1 MLAYASFG
9 RYGYRAMPFGDPS
22 RSRTFVFSVA
32 AVLAVS
38 LASLAC
44 SKGEAG
50 PTTRAR
56 PAPQVVVAK
65 VVARDVPVEVH
76 APVDLRALEQVD
88 VGSKVLG
95 YVDAVLVDRGDRVRR
110 GQLVALVRPSDLP
123 DQLAAARSVFG
134 QTKASAVL
142 ARTNYD
148 RANKLAPTGVV
159 SQQELQSATA
169 AMASA
174 ESAQAASQAQISGLA
189 IRLGETR
196 ITSPIEGS
204 IAARRLDPG
213 ALVGPPGGGAIVTVV
228 RTDRLRVFISLNE
241 YDASGVGLGKD
252 AHVELDAMPGR
263 TFPGKVV
270 RLAPSFDPLTR
281 TLEAEVQLPN
291 PLGELRPGMYGR
303 GSIVLEIRPKRPVV
317 SVNAVQISSG
327 KKYVF
332 VLHGAKVERRTIVA
346 GADVDMGD
354 ALEIRSGLQVG
365 EEVVTAGADG
375 LSDGSTVRVVRD
387 VNPYTGEKDTVAA
400 SPTATQ
406 TTTAHQPRKPN

>member
-1 MLAYASFG
+1 LA
-9 RYGYRAMPFGDPS
+9 
-22 RSRTFVFSVA
+22 
-32 AVLAVS
+32 LS

-44 SKGEAG
+44 SKGDASS
-50 PTTRAR
+50 TARTR

-88 VGSKVLG
+88 VGSKILG
-95 YVDAVLVDRGDRVRR
+95 YVDAILVERGDRVRR
-110 GQLVALVRPSDLP
+110 GQVIALVRPSDLP
-123 DQLAAARSVFG
+123 DQLAAARSAFG
-134 QTKASAVL
+134 QTKASAAL
-142 ARTNYD
+142 ARTNFD
-148 RANKLAPTGVV
+148 RANKLAPAGVV
-159 SQQELQSATA
+159 SQQELQSSTA
-169 AMASA
+169 ALASA
-174 ESAQAASQAQISGLA
+174 ESAQAAAQAQISGIA

-196 ITSPIEGS
+196 ITSPIDGT

-241 YDASGVGLGKD
+241 YDAAGVGVGKD
-252 AHVELDAMPGR
+252 AHVELDALPGR

-291 PLGELRPGMYGR
+291 SAGELRPGMYGR
-303 GSIVLEIRPKRPVV
+303 GSIVLEIHPNKPVI
-317 SVNAVQISSG
+317 SVNAMQISSG

-332 VLHGAKVERRTIVA
+332 VLHDTKVERRTITT

-354 ALEIRSGLQVG
+354 ALEIRSGLQPG

-387 VNPYTGEKDTVAA
+387 VNPYTGEKAA
-400 SPTATQ
+400 AAAPSPSAP
-406 TTTAHQPRKPN
+406 AIPAGKSN

>member
-1 MLAYASFG
+1 MKSG
-9 RYGYRAMPFGDPS
+9 SPSETRA
-22 RSRTFVFSVA
+22 FVSSVA
-32 AVLAVS
+32 ATVAVS
-38 LASLAC
+38 LTALAC

-50 PTTRAR
+50 PATRAR

-65 VVARDVPVEVH
+65 VLARDVPVEVH

-95 YVDAVLVDRGDRVRR
+95 YVDAILVERGDRVRR
-110 GQLVALVRPSDLP
+110 GQLIALVRPSDLP
-123 DQLAAARSVFG
+123 DQLTAARSAFG
-134 QTKASAVL
+134 QTKASSAL
-142 ARTNYD
+142 ARTNFD
-148 RANKLAPTGVV
+148 RASKLAPTGVV

-169 AMASA
+169 ALASA
-174 ESAQAASQAQISGLA
+174 ESAQAAAQAQISGLA

-196 ITSPIEGS
+196 ITSPIEGA

-228 RTDRLRVFISLNE
+228 RMDRLRVFITLNE
-241 YDASGVGLGKD
+241 YDAAGVGLGKD
-252 AHVELDAMPGR
+252 AHVELDALPGR

-291 PLGELRPGMYGR
+291 PAGELRPGMYGR
-303 GSIVLEIRPKRPVV
+303 GSIVLEIHPQRPVV
-317 SVNAVQISSG
+317 SVNAVQISSD

-332 VLHGAKVERRTIVA
+332 VLHDTKVERRTIVT

-375 LSDGSTVRVVRD
+375 LSDGTTVRVVRD
-387 VNPYTGEKDTVAA
+387 VNPYTGESNAVAA
-400 SPTATQ
+400 SPASTQ
-406 TTTAHQPRKPN
+406 TTTVGQPGK

>member
-1 MLAYASFG
+1 MKSG
-9 RYGYRAMPFGDPS
+9 SPSETRA
-22 RSRTFVFSVA
+22 FVSSVA
-32 AVLAVS
+32 ATVAVS
-38 LASLAC
+38 LTALAC

-50 PTTRAR
+50 PATRAR

-65 VVARDVPVEVH
+65 VLARDVPVEVH

-95 YVDAVLVDRGDRVRR
+95 YVDAILVERGDRVRR
-110 GQLVALVRPSDLP
+110 GQLIALVRPSDLP
-123 DQLAAARSVFG
+123 DQLTAARSAFG
-134 QTKASAVL
+134 QTKASSAL
-142 ARTNYD
+142 ARTNFD
-148 RANKLAPTGVV
+148 RASKLAPTGVV

-169 AMASA
+169 ALASA
-174 ESAQAASQAQISGLA
+174 ESAQAAAQAQISGLA
-189 IRLGETR
+189 SRLGETR
-196 ITSPIEGS
+196 ITSPIEGA

-228 RTDRLRVFISLNE
+228 RMDRLRVFITLNE
-241 YDASGVGLGKD
+241 YDAAGVGLGKD
-252 AHVELDAMPGR
+252 AHVELDALPGR

-291 PLGELRPGMYGR
+291 PAGELRPGMYGR
-303 GSIVLEIRPKRPVV
+303 GSIVLEIHPQRPVV
-317 SVNAVQISSG
+317 SVNAVQISSD

-332 VLHGAKVERRTIVA
+332 VLHATKVERRTIVT

-375 LSDGSTVRVVRD
+375 LSDGTTVRVVRD
-387 VNPYTGEKDTVAA
+387 VNPYTGESNAVAA
-400 SPTATQ
+400 SPASTQ
-406 TTTAHQPRKPN
+406 TTTVGQPGK